1 MGEKQEEKKVSTR
14 LSKKTEGYGYKYTEL
29 ADINEYIESIGE
41 TYYQY
46 PETAENGY
54 DYIMTVRQK
63 DGKDMPPIRGAK
75 IVEAKLSGKQNPVQ
89 EYGASLTYARR
100 YSLLLAYGL
109 ATEDDD
115 AASLNNSQEQ
125 KPKQSEVKAIGQ
137 ALGQAISDY
146 GAAHNMTVA
155 EIKKDYGIPKDAK
168 VPVSKLREIYKDLTG
183 EEYEG

>member
-137 ALGQAISDY
+137 AINKWAEK
-146 GAAHNMTVA
+146 HNLTIA
-155 EIKKDYGIPKDAK
+155 EIKKDYNIGST
-168 VPVSKLREIYKDLTG
+168 VSAARMREVYKDLTG
-183 EEYEG
+183 EEYAE